1 MDQRVFTIST
11 CHVNIFTE
19 TKAKQNKTKKQ
30 NTKIYNFNLNVYF

>member
-19 TKAKQNKTKKQ
+19 TKAKQKKIY
-30 NTKIYNFNLNVYF
+30 IYNFNLNVYF